1 MLKRSRWLVVL
12 LVLFALVA
20 GACAD
25 DDPAVDSGDSGDD
38 ATTTTAD
45 DGPPE
50 FDAGTTM
57 AKLQEKGKIV
67 VGTKFDQP
75 LFGLK
80 NAVTNE
86 IEGFDVEMAKI
97 IASKIFGGE
106 PEDMDSSKI
115 EFVETVSRNREPFI
129 QEGKVDFVV
138 ATYTINDT
146 RKQVVDF
153 AGPYYVAGQDIMV
166 KADDTTIK
174 SVTDLNGKKVCS
186 VTGSTSIKN
195 VQEKA
200 PQADISTSFDKYSLC
215 AEALADGRV
224 AAVTTD
230 DIILLGL
237 IKDNPGKFKLVKSTF
252 TTEPYGIGL
261 TKGDDDFRDF
271 INDVIEEAY
280 EDGSWKAAF
289 DATVGTSGEK
299 APTPPKVDRYTGTP
313 AAPTTTAAGGTA
325 TTAAGGGSTTTAGG
339 GSTTTTAR
347 GGTTT
352 TAKP

>member
-1 MLKRSRWLVVL
+1 MFKRHRWLAAL
-12 LVLFALVA
+12 LVVFALVA

-25 DDPAVDSGDSGDD
+25 DDPAVDSADSGDD
-38 ATTTTAD
+38 TTTTTAD
-45 DGPPE
+45 DGPPK

-57 AKLQEKGKIV
+57 AELQTKGKIV

-86 IEGFDVEMAKI
+86 IEGFDVEIAKI
-97 IASKIFGGE
+97 IAARILGGS
-106 PEDMDSSKI
+106 PDDLGDKI

-153 AGPYYVAGQDIMV
+153 AGPYYIAGQDIMV

-224 AAVTTD
+224 EAVTTD
-230 DIILLGL
+230 NIILLGL
-237 IKDNPGKFKLVKSTF
+237 IKDNPDKFKLVGQTF
-252 TTEPYGIGL
+252 TTEPYGIGMK
-261 TKGDDDFRDF
+261 KGDDAFRTF
-271 INDVIEEAY
+271 INDTIEDIY
-280 EDGSWKAAF
+280 EDGSWKEAF

-299 APTPPKVDRYTGTP
+299 APTPPKVDRYTST
-313 AAPTTTAAGGTA
+313 AATGATTTTTAAGG
-325 TTAAGGGSTTTAGG
+325 STTT
-339 GSTTTTAR
+339 S
-347 GGTTT
+347 